1 MPYGQKIDYYSRV
14 LNRRFRFKSKQEWM
28 WASWMDR
35 NGIAY
40 EYEPVKFKDPEPDL
54 PFSYTPDF
62 GLHENTLFLE
72 IKTYGN
78 QVVRNRIEFCTFP
91 LILIFGHPLKCD
103 CYVQFPDDKFKSHR
117 FTDWSSAYN
126 LARNGLPSWLHS
138 V

>member
-1 MPYGQKIDYYSRV
+1 MRYGMKVDYYSPR
-14 LNRRFRFKSKQEWM
+14 LERRFTFKSKHEYM

-35 NGIAY
+35 NDIAWA
-40 EYEPVKFKDPEPDL
+40 YEPVTFKHEG
-54 PFSYTPDF
+54 SHYTPDF
-62 GLHENTLFLE
+62 GLENNTVFLE

-78 QVVRNRIEFCTFP
+78 QVVKNKIEICTFP

-103 CYVQFPDDKFKSHR
+103 CYVQFPEDIFKTHR

-138 V
+138 